1 MSDTEQNI
9 EALLSEKR
17 VFEASPSFVE
27 RALISDRS
35 IYEQG
40 GGRSSRASGRSRR
53 NGSRGPA
60 DGTR

>member
-35 IYEQG
+35 IYD
-40 GGRSSRASGRSRR
+40 RAAAVLWASGPNRR